1 MQRRWLSSLL
11 TLLRTVS
18 GSMVMAS
25 RKVLLVVRQISFLL
39 LLTNA
44 PLGRDPLQI
53 ARTMAS
59 RGIVLVSVGL
69 RILVQLAD

>member
-1 MQRRWLSSLL
+1 
-11 TLLRTVS
+11 
-18 GSMVMAS
+18 MAS

>member
-1 MQRRWLSSLL
+1 
-11 TLLRTVS
+11 
-18 GSMVMAS
+18 MVMAS